1 MIQHN
6 APHPGSI
13 LKYEIE
19 GTGKTITEVAE
30 GLGISRKVLSQI
42 LNGRAGVTAEMAMR
56 FAKAF
61 HKSPELWVNLQKNY
75 ELSKALRETDVS
87 KVKEFER
94 KEELVEA

>member
-1 MIQHN
+1 MIQYN

-13 LKYEIE
+13 IKLEVE

-42 LNGRAGVTAEMAMR
+42 LNGRASVTAEMAMR

-61 HKSPELWVNLQKNY
+61 HKSPEFYVNLQKNF
-75 ELSKALRETDVS
+75 ELSKAR
-87 KVKEFER
+87 
-94 KEELVEA
+94 LV